1 MAAFL
6 THYQGIFSGGK
17 QVNVVDL
24 DVWQGMMTARE
35 IIFSLVPMLCCF
47 FAARVLLHY
56 FQLESYQFPGYFRTL
71 NRNRKHAFLPG
82 ICSAAVCLILFTL
95 QNAWYTHA
103 LQSPETPPSAAM
115 IWLITLGLLAV
126 AVLAGI
132 GIGKIFSEKHAKKA
146 FVLTGR
152 MRRLMVMLAL
162 VLAAF
167 GAHRCR
173 LESVVPLAA
182 VSAAGGCLGRS
193 AGMAHR
199 KGYQ

>member
-1 MAAFL
+1 M
-6 THYQGIFSGGK
+6 
-17 QVNVVDL
+17 NVVDL

-103 LQSPETPPSAAM
+103 LQSPETPPSAVM

-132 GIGKIFSEKHAKKA
+132 GIGKVFSEKHAKKA
-146 FVLTGR
+146 FVFTGR
-152 MRRLMVMLAL
+152 MKRLMVMLAL
-162 VLAAF
+162 
-167 GAHRCR
+167 GADLYTVSKLLGHADVKMTQVYAKIINKKKD
-173 LESVVPLAA
+173 EA
-182 VSAAGGCLGRS
+182 VNLVNGLF
-193 AGMAHR
+193 H
-199 KGYQ
+199 